1 MMKDQRRDL
10 KNTERGFVKVTTF
23 FYIFSD
29 KNRGAKLFILL
40 LLFPNGGTVKIQRGR
55 HTKQ

>member
-1 MMKDQRRDL
+1 MMKDQRTDL
-10 KNTERGFVKVTTF
+10 KNMERGFVKVTTL

-40 LLFPNGGTVKIQRGR
+40 LLSVFLT
-55 HTKQ
+55 